1 VPAPATTRPSV
12 APVAGALDDTP
23 AVGALLQQLLA
34 TMTQL
39 DTRMGMLEA
48 ARCGGSSGDT
58 AAAGEGFTVPS
69 PAPVPGG
76 SGDDSDG
83 GDEGDDGD
91 SGDDGSGDNDES
103 SSGSDRARRATG
115 GIRAERRR
123 RRRGRRSNIKD
134 LELPTFTTSPKVSV
148 STWIDR
154 VDLVLKG
161 ARSSG
166 RGRWS
171 DADLYFILRNK
182 LMESASRWWVTMN
195 RKLTRAER
203 TWTTLKTAL
212 LRRYGERLDISAAEG
227 RVNQRQMMPG
237 ETYADFAA
245 GLRDATGRNLVEERV
260 LLPLFKPDRQAV
272 GKQREPATLER
283 AVDFATEIDDTNA
296 NVAQGMQNIG
306 QPWATAPS
314 PYLIFMTGTTGQT
327 MVIPGIG
334 GTGLPL
340 EALIA
345 AHMTTTGGEGAVAL
359 FTNPQGVWNKFS
371 GTWDVPKG
379 RQWNGKF
386 WAETASKKERRP
398 APESTARR
406 GTGSTA
412 GQAAKKAKVML
423 TAVPELS
430 SDGDDEEDDSEA
442 GPSPPKKAKRK
453 RGSVKQ
459 AAASEPR
466 NENTKKRAEWR
477 NGGPGR
483 FREELRCYACGNPG
497 HFADRCPDPVAKAR
511 NDAYLASRRPA
522 SKPAESEE
530 RE

>member
-1 VPAPATTRPSV
+1 VPGPAPDPDE
-12 APVAGALDDTP
+12 GDD
-23 AVGALLQQLLA
+23 
-34 TMTQL
+34 
-39 DTRMGMLEA
+39 
-48 ARCGGSSGDT
+48 GD
-58 AAAGEGFTVPS
+58 G
-69 PAPVPGG
+69 
-76 SGDDSDG
+76 GDDSDG
-83 GDEGDDGD
+83 GDGSNGSDDEGSSGSADTSTDDGD
-91 SGDDGSGDNDES
+91 RRTS
-103 SSGSDRARRATG
+103 SS
-115 GIRAERRR
+115 RAERRR

-134 LELPTFTTSPKVSV
+134 IELPTFTPSPRVSV

-154 VDLVLKG
+154 VDLALEG

-166 RGRWS
+166 QGRWS
-171 DADLYFILRNK
+171 NADLYFIMGNK
-182 LMESASRWWVTMN
+182 LMDNASRWWVTMN
-195 RKLTRAER
+195 RKLTQAER

-212 LRRYGERLDISAAEG
+212 LRRYGERLDISAAEW

-260 LLPLFKPDRQAV
+260 LLAQFYRCLSLTVKQLV
-272 GKQREPATLER
+272 TQREPSTLER

-314 PYLIFMTGTTGQT
+314 PYLIPMTGTTGQT
-327 MVIPGIG
+327 MVIPGVG

-340 EALIA
+340 DAMIA
-345 AHMTTTGGEGAVAL
+345 APTGGEGAVAL

-371 GTWDVPKG
+371 GTWDVPKN

-386 WAETASKKERRP
+386 WAETSSRKERRA
-398 APESTARR
+398 APEAATKQ
-406 GTGSTA
+406 GTSA
-412 GQAAKKAKVML
+412 QAAKKAKVML

-430 SDGDDEEDDSEA
+430 SDEEEEEDDSEA
-442 GPSPPKKAKRK
+442 GPSSPKRAKRK

-459 AAASEPR
+459 AAAAEPR
-466 NENTKKRAEWR
+466 GENPRKRVEWR
-477 NGGPGR
+477 NSGPGR

-511 NDAYLASRRPA
+511 NDAYLASLQATP
-522 SKPAESEE
+522 KPAENEE
-530 RE
+530 RA